1 MDEDL
6 PIVDAHHHLWDLES
20 ALRYP
25 WLETGE
31 HLWLGDYSRICRT
44 YLPAEY
50 RRDTALHNVVATVHI
65 EAEAD
70 RGQQLAE
77 TAWLT
82 RIAAETGMPNA
93 IVAHAWVDTPDAE
106 DIIAAQAANPMVRG
120 IRTKPVIASGPNE
133 SVRGEKRSLQDPVW
147 RKGLG
152 LLTKYDLSWD
162 LRVPWYHLEEAAEV
176 CREHPDMRIVL
187 NHTGYP
193 LDRSK
198 EQLAVWKRGMEALS
212 CCPNV
217 WCKISGL
224 TVKGKPWTLQV
235 NGTVIRETIGMFGVN
250 RCMFASNFPVDGVKA
265 SWDWI
270 YSQFKYVTAGLPQE
284 DRRKLFAENALAFYR
299 IDLAKPAT

>member
-20 ALRYP
+20 SLRYP
-25 WLETGE
+25 WLISGE
-31 HLWLGDYSRICRT
+31 HAWLGDYSRIQRS

-50 RRDTALHNVVATVHI
+50 RRDTALHNVIATVHI
-65 EAEAD
+65 EAECD
-70 RGQQLAE
+70 RAQQLAE
-77 TAWLT
+77 TEWLT

-120 IRTKPVIASGPNE
+120 IRTKPVIAFGPND
-133 SVRGEKRSLQDPVW
+133 SVRGEKRSLQDPAW
-147 RKGLG
+147 RKGLR

-176 CREHPDMRIVL
+176 CREHPDLRIVL

-193 LDRSK
+193 LDRSQ
-198 EQLAVWKRGMEALS
+198 EQLVTWKRGMEALAS
-212 CCPNV
+212 CPHV
-217 WCKISGL
+217 HCKISGL

-235 NGTVIRETIGMFGVN
+235 NGAVIRETVGMFGVD
-250 RCMFASNFPVDGVKA
+250 RCMFASNYPVDSVKA

-270 YSQFKYVTAGLPQE
+270 FCQFKYVTAGLPAE

-299 IDLAKPAT
+299 IERPRTP